1 MRLSARNVI
10 RGRVTGV
17 TIGAVNAE
25 VTVEVAPG
33 LELTSIITRASC
45 EKLGL
50 EIGTDA
56 WVVIK
61 ASNVMIGVD

>member
-1 MRLSARNVI
+1 
-10 RGRVTGV
+10 VTGV